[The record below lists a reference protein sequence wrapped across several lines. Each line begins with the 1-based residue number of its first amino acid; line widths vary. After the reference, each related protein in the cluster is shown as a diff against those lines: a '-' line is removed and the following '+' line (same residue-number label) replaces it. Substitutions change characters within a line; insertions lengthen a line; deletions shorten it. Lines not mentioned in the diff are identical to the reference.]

1 VADFVQDKNGFKSD
15 LRGENKLVTGMD
27 SNYREKLKKH
37 LQKASWI
44 DHLPTA

>member
-1 VADFVQDKNGFKSD
+1 MLVVEQYKLLVAE
-15 LRGENKLVTGMD
+15 LELTGMD
-27 SNYREKLKKH
+27 INYREKLKKH